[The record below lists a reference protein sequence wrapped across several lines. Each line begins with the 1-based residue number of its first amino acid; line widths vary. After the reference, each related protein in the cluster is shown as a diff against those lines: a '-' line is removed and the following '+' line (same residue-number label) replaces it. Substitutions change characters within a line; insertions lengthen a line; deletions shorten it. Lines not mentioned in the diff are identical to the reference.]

1 MVKMN
6 KIGIPVATH
15 VKITKDIDGARADHK
30 LHKSSS
36 DDKKRTFGGC
46 FFLGNNLISWL
57 STHAPN
63 ISATPLSDM
72 NSDDLDD
79 VPLARLL
86 KKATVSD
93 VNIEMPMTP
102 SVSVHSQK
110 TSSTERVFVPTLG
123 IHHTSNLQPGPSIHC
138 PPSASLPFEP
148 DVAHASIPEVP
159 ANTDDNPT
167 VPPSSPKIPIAPKS
181 AKQKSQQN
189 RCNITIKT
197 GRKKIPPNIPYVS
210 IDGISFHKKENVQH
224 WKFMVKQR
232 ITDEVNV
239 SDKHQFCMSIMDLIE
254 RAGLSKTISN
264 VSPFYPQLIR
274 EFIFNFLD
282 KFNDPSRPDYET
294 VYIRSFKFV
303 ISPAMINDFVENV
316 VDIDCSPSSPST
328 DVLASI
334 LSGGTLSA
342 WPVNGIPAVALSR
355 KYAIL
360 HKISIANWFTSS
372 HASSVFAALGTFLYQ
387 ICNDNKV
394 DTGAFIYNQL
404 LRHVGS
410 FGVKIPIALPRFF
423 SSLLHHLNDAVIT
436 ASDAPRPD
444 PKTLSLSYRLFRGS
458 HVPDVDHDVHTSCG
472 PHIFDT
478 ND

>member
-1 MVKMN
+1 EVSS
-6 KIGIPVATH
+6 
-15 VKITKDIDGARADHK
+15 K
-30 LHKSSS
+30 LPKQTVDSAYPAAS
-36 DDKKRTFGGC
+36 G
-46 FFLGNNLISWL
+46 
-57 STHAPN
+57 THAPN

-148 DVAHASIPEVP
+148 DVAHASIPGDVSTAPEGKTDANPLNPNIRSQEVP

-254 RAGLSKTISN
+254 RAVSTNAAPPIPDLILSKALPIASAHTTATDPTLLAIH
-264 VSPFYPQLIR
+264 SPI
-274 EFIFNFLD
+274 
-282 KFNDPSRPDYET
+282 
-294 VYIRSFKFV
+294 
-303 ISPAMINDFVENV
+303 
-316 VDIDCSPSSPST
+316 
-328 DVLASI
+328 
-334 LSGGTLSA
+334 
-342 WPVNGIPAVALSR
+342 
-355 KYAIL
+355 AIL
-360 HKISIANWFTSS
+360 RSRRRLSFLVRRPTKP
-372 HASSVFAALGTFLYQ
+372 AATPHF
-387 ICNDNKV
+387 
-394 DTGAFIYNQL
+394 
-404 LRHVGS
+404 S
-410 FGVKIPIALPRFF
+410 FNCY
-423 SSLLHHLNDAVIT
+423 HHL
-436 ASDAPRPD
+436 R
-444 PKTLSLSYRLFRGS
+444 LSENSKAERGHDRRSENLRLGEY
-458 HVPDVDHDVHTSCG
+458 VDG
-472 PHIFDT
+472 
-478 ND
+478 